1 MGEGS
6 CTQISLFSAWPAL
19 PPTHSPN
26 SFCLG
31 HAERHRA
38 VGRVSGGVDDAIKVW
53 AREPRIHSSHA
64 TDVFLPWKVIHS
76 PLKMLTFHTPT
87 WKITN
92 TKNQNN
98 VFHSGY
104 QQGTDG
110 SFKLGNFKEGL
121 FTKGLCENVGKDKEY
136 CCNLGLIAVEHHHD

>member
-1 MGEGS
+1 MVEGS
-6 CTQISLFSAWPAL
+6 CTQISLSSAWPAL
-19 PPTHSPN
+19 PPTHSLN

-38 VGRVSGGVDDAIKVW
+38 VGRVSGRWMMPSRSGPGNPESTPPMPLMCFCHG
-53 AREPRIHSSHA
+53 RS
-64 TDVFLPWKVIHS
+64 FHS

-136 CCNLGLIAVEHHHD
+136 CGNLGLIAVEQPP